1 MSNRSI
7 LFLTGTRAD
16 FGKLKTLMERVHEA
30 DSYTLKIF
38 ATGMHMLSKYGS
50 TLNEVKAI
58 DPKVVHPYINQSHSD
73 SMDRILAKTILGL
86 SDYVDENRP
95 DLIVIH
101 GDRVEALAGAIVGS
115 LKNIRVAHIEG
126 GEVSGTIDEVIRHSV
141 SKLAHHHFV
150 CNAGAQKRLQQM
162 GEKEEHIHIIGSP
175 DIDAMLSP
183 NLPSITNCKEHYGID
198 FDSYYIVLYH
208 PVTTNIDGT
217 RKEVRAVVDSMLAS
231 EEKFIVIFPNNDDGS
246 DYIIEE
252 YLRLKGKSN
261 IKVFPSIRFEYFLT
275 LLKNSSGMIG
285 NSSAGV
291 REAPIYGIPTLDI
304 GTRQLNRSCAKS
316 IVNVDVEGGDN
327 LLHMIR
333 SLPGMKFT
341 PEYEFGFGDSAEK
354 FMQELSSSNMW
365 EGEIQKT
372 FIDIDF

>member
-1 MSNRSI
+1 
-7 LFLTGTRAD
+7 
-16 FGKLKTLMERVHEA
+16 MERVHGA
-30 DSYTLKIF
+30 DGYTLKIF

-58 DPKVVHPYINQSHSD
+58 DPKIVHPYINQSHSD

-86 SDYVDENRP
+86 SDYVDEDRP

-150 CNAGAQKRLQQM
+150 CNEGAQKRLMQM
-162 GEKEEHIHIIGSP
+162 GEKEDHIHIIGSP

-183 NLPSITNCKEHYGID
+183 NLPSIANCYEHYGID
-198 FDSYYIVLYH
+198 FSNYYIVLYH
-208 PVTTNIDGT
+208 PVTTNIVGTKKEIRAIVDG
-217 RKEVRAVVDSMLAS
+217 MLES
-231 EEKFIVIFPNNDDGS
+231 RENFIVIFPNNDDGS
-246 DYIIEE
+246 DSIIDE
-252 YLRLKGKSN
+252 YQRLEGKSN
-261 IKVFPSIRFEYFLT
+261 IKIFPSIRFEYFLT

-291 REAPIYGIPTLDI
+291 REAPLYGIPTLDI
-304 GTRQLNRSCAKS
+304 GTRQMNRSNAKS
-316 IVNVDVEGGDN
+316 IVNVDVQGGDSI
-327 LLHMIR
+327 LELIE
-333 SLPGMKFT
+333 SLPNMQFT
-341 PEYEFGFGDSAEK
+341 PEYEFGFGDSADK
-354 FMQELSSSNMW
+354 FMHALSTPNIWSC
-365 EGEIQKT
+365 EIQKI